1 MKPEAPEIA
10 IVSTRLAYTHT
21 WTEALGFP
29 ILGATM
35 DILFVTPSLTPFP
48 VEAGPVEA
56 SAALAKS
63 LRNLGHRVSI
73 CAPYPDEPDVA
84 LTGLA
89 RRLDP
94 LIVDLGGTSERVNV
108 HDGRSAAGVEWT
120 LLEHPALLDLY
131 EEGEPG
137 LYAQALLGRACT
149 ALLARERAFDAVH
162 FHGEETALACA
173 MVALERRLSTIF
185 SVYSLAAPLS
195 FSARA
200 ARRLGLEALLDRS
213 DELHPLLHA
222 ITHAR
227 RVTTSAPQRMLEAD
241 AASREGEIARALKAR
256 GGELAAV
263 LGGLDSSTW
272 NPLTDS
278 HLFARYTPL
287 EIGGKARNKAML
299 QSELKLEIDPD
310 VALLGAV
317 ESALGGERIE
327 AIAQELVRT
336 DVQLVVQV
344 LDEDAECA
352 DRLIALSERM
362 PHRLKVRLGD
372 SQMRAH
378 RIVAAADALLLASD
392 RPTLAMAAQ
401 RYGTLPVARRNTAA
415 GEVIVDIDPKLESG
429 SGILYDE
436 RSSEAFLAGAR
447 RAIAAFNRGLP
458 FERLR
463 TRLMRADHSWER
475 AARVF
480 EHLYLQA
487 ANIQAA

>member
-1 MKPEAPEIA
+1 
-10 IVSTRLAYTHT
+10 
-21 WTEALGFP
+21 
-29 ILGATM
+29 M
-35 DILFVTPSLTPFP
+35 DILFVTPSLTPYP
-48 VEAGPVEA
+48 VEAGPAEA
-56 SAALAKS
+56 STALAKS
-63 LRNLGHRVSI
+63 LRNLGHRVTL
-73 CAPYPDEPDVA
+73 CAPYPDEPDPS

-94 LIVDLGGTSERVNV
+94 LQVELGGTTQRVSV
-108 HDGRSAAGVEWT
+108 HDGRSGAGVEWT
-120 LLEHPALLDLY
+120 LLEHPALIDLY
-131 EEGEPG
+131 EAGPAG

-173 MVALERRLSTIF
+173 MIALERRLSTIF
-185 SVYSLAAPLS
+185 SVYSLAAPLT
-195 FSARA
+195 FEFEA
-200 ARRLGLEALLDRS
+200 ARKLGLEPLLD
-213 DELHPLLHA
+213 ETGKLCPLLRA

-227 RVTTSAPQRMLEAD
+227 RLSTNSPQRVIEAE
-241 AASREGEIARALKAR
+241 AASREGEIARALKLR
-256 GGELAAV
+256 GADLAVV
-263 LGGLDSSTW
+263 LGGLDAAAW

-287 EIGGKARNKAML
+287 ELAGKARNKAML
-299 QSELKLEIDPD
+299 QSELKLDIDPD

-317 ESALGGERIE
+317 EGAVGGARIE

-344 LDEDAECA
+344 LDEDAECI

-362 PHRLKVRLGD
+362 PHRLMVRVGD

-378 RIVAAADALLLASD
+378 RIVAAADGLLLASD
-392 RPTLAMAAQ
+392 RPTLCIAAQ
-401 RYGTLPVARRNTAA
+401 RYGTLPVARRNTSAA
-415 GEVIVDIDPKLESG
+415 EFIVDLDPKLASG
-429 SGILYDE
+429 NGILYDE

-458 FERLR
+458 FEKLR
-463 TRLMRADHSWER
+463 SRLMRADHSWER
-475 AARVF
+475 AARAF

-487 ANIQAA
+487 ANNQAA